1 MTYVNTL
8 RIDQLHSCYPGA
20 QTLFL
25 DVDSKYIVKIMAL
38 VWKHI
43 EDLVDGIP
51 AIVQKIFA
59 LLLVLNQKEYNHRS
73 GKQSANTNN
82 HFFMSVVQD
91 ILERSWQEKGKWL
104 LLAKLVPFL
113 SAEQLLICHPALPE
127 EMIRCLSTCGLAAIS
142 NEVYQAILKDI
153 RKSIDMDTQ
162 STAWSSWFGKV
173 YLLFSV
179 KTICFAKTLAF
190 IGYHQQFRF
199 CQTAC

>member
-82 HFFMSVVQD
+82 LSLCQLCK
-91 ILERSWQEKGKWL
+91 ISWNG
-104 LLAKLVPFL
+104 
-113 SAEQLLICHPALPE
+113 H
-127 EMIRCLSTCGLAAIS
+127 G
-142 NEVYQAILKDI
+142 
-153 RKSIDMDTQ
+153 RKKEN
-162 STAWSSWFGKV
+162 G
-173 YLLFSV
+173 
-179 KTICFAKTLAF
+179 C
-190 IGYHQQFRF
+190 
-199 CQTAC
+199 C